1 MGDARKEQ
9 LIRQYEDAA
18 LALTQE
24 EQAQGD
30 THSPN
35 ACPKSRKR
43 GLLLRIFRACAMAA
57 VVALALLGLVTA
69 TVLSVDALRVPVLN
83 FILDHGGKFAFV
95 NVGFNDAGLEKQFK
109 AIVKTV
115 EANAPEGYAIAN
127 EPATDDPMLLIRM
140 VNSKEDILHVCA
152 HRESASIKVDTE
164 GAQIQKVELKGG
176 QKGYLI
182 IEEGLYCIWHD
193 EAKGLIIS
201 VSTMNVEP
209 DDFWKLVN
217 ALAK

>member
-18 LALTQE
+18 LALTQQ
-24 EQAQGD
+24 EQAQED
-30 THSPN
+30 THTPD
-35 ACPKSRKR
+35 ACPKSRKP
-43 GLLLRIFRACAMAA
+43 GLLLRIFRACAIAA
-57 VVALALLGLVTA
+57 VVALAVLGLATA

-83 FILDHGGKFAFV
+83 FILDHGGKFAFID
-95 NVGFNDAGLEKQFK
+95 VGFNDAGLEKQFK
-109 AIVKTV
+109 AMVKTV
-115 EANAPEGYAIAN
+115 KANAPEGYAIVN
-127 EPATDDPMLLIRM
+127 DPATDDAILLIRM
-140 VNSKEDILHVCA
+140 ENSKEDILHVVA
-152 HRESASIKVDTE
+152 NRESTSIKVNTE
-164 GAQIQKVELKGG
+164 GAQIQEVELKGG

-182 IEEGLYCIWHD
+182 ITDCLYCIWHD

-209 DDFWKLVN
+209 DEFWKLVN